1 MNPRVILVGTAATGA
16 AVVAMVDAAAKAG
29 LLLAA
34 AALVVWIAGKRTSAS
49 TRHLVWLCALT
60 GSLLLPLSFRLLPQ
74 WHILPAWMCWEEAPR
89 LFSARPATTPEPVD
103 PAIGLEPSTPS
114 ETQAAP
120 VAASPAVPRAAKP
133 LPPLPRPIRVKARWI
148 LTLWASVAAMCLLP
162 ITASV
167 FKLRRLSVRSKTMT
181 SGPLFDAISVVAG
194 ELGLKRPPRLLLG
207 GSSAMPMV
215 WGIFHPTLLLPDGA
229 AEWPS
234 RRLRT
239 VLLHELC
246 HLRRRDP
253 LALLLAHLAVS
264 VHWFNP
270 LAWLAL
276 AGIRR
281 EQELACDD
289 CVLRHG
295 IPSSGYAEEILSIS
309 ACQTVSHHPAALAM
323 ARPAGLESRITTIL
337 EPNRNRRAIT
347 RRIVAVA
354 TGTALAVGLPLAML
368 RAAPAEP
375 NKRGRLLDRNGLV
388 LADTA
393 PDGNRRY
400 PYGALAAHPLGYLK
414 PSGKQGILGAELLFE
429 KPLQEGRDVN
439 LTLDTRLQHR
449 AETVFRNANI
459 GRGAVVVLDCA
470 DGGLL
475 ASVSVPSFDPNDFV
489 PVISK
494 EKWKTYLDNP
504 AYPFANR
511 TLTGQPPGSPFKLVT
526 ALAACRAGNAAD
538 HHTCDGF
545 VTYGNLRF
553 GCWIWNSERGS
564 HGDISLHDAV
574 TRSCNAYFYL
584 AAEKIGPEKLAETGT
599 MLGFGQPT
607 GLGLTGESAGI
618 MPSQENLKARTPGLP
633 AGPAQNALTAIG
645 QGFSRA
651 TPLQLAS
658 LAAGLGSGR
667 IFVPRLDRDS
677 PPRLRLDLVEAGWK
691 TEDLETIRLALFDNV
706 RGPHGTAM
714 RAQSSRIEIAGAS
727 GTCQNIDRG
736 KRSHVATFIGYAPA
750 SAPRYAIAVVVEN
763 AGSGGKVAAP
773 LARMILG
780 GLAEDLPPPTSLP
793 PAKGN
798 LDRIE
803 SIE

>member
-16 AVVAMVDAAAKAG
+16 AVVAMLDAAAKAG

-34 AALVVWIAGKRTSAS
+34 AALVVWVVGKRSSAS

-60 GSLLLPLSFRLLPQ
+60 GSLILPLSLRLLPQ
-74 WHILPAWMCWEEAPR
+74 WRILPAWMCWEEVPR
-89 LFSARPATTPEPVD
+89 LLSASPAPNPEPVY
-103 PAIGLEPSTPS
+103 PTIGGESTEPSNS
-114 ETQAAP
+114 QAAP
-120 VAASPAVPRAAKP
+120 VAATPAVPRAAKP
-133 LPPLPRPIRVKARWI
+133 LPPPPRPMRVKARWI
-148 LTLWASVAAMCLLP
+148 LTLWAAVATLCLLP
-162 ITASV
+162 IGASV
-167 FKLRRLSVRSKTMT
+167 FKLRRLSVRSKTVT
-181 SGPLFDAISVVAG
+181 AGPLFDAVSGVAG
-194 ELGLKRPPRLLLG
+194 ELGLKRPPCLLLG
-207 GSSAMPMV
+207 RASAMPMV
-215 WGIFHPTLLLPDGA
+215 WGLFRPTLLLPDGA
-229 AEWPS
+229 ADWPS

-253 LALLLAHLAVS
+253 LALLLAHLAVA

-295 IPSSGYAEEILSIS
+295 IPSSGYAEEMLSIS
-309 ACQTVSHHPAALAM
+309 TSQTASNHPAALAM
-323 ARPAGLESRITTIL
+323 ARPSGLESRITTIL
-337 EPNRNRRAIT
+337 NPNLNRRAMT

-354 TGTALAVGLPLAML
+354 AGTALLVGLPLAML
-368 RAAPAEP
+368 RAAPAEST
-375 NKRGRLLDRNGLV
+375 KRGRLLDRNGLV

-393 PDGNRRY
+393 PNSSRRY
-400 PYGALAAHPLGYLK
+400 PYGSLAAHPIGYLK
-414 PSGKQGILGAELLFE
+414 PSDKQGVLGAELLFD
-429 KPLQEGRDVN
+429 KPLQQGRDVN
-439 LTLDTRLQHR
+439 LTLDAKLQHH

-489 PVISK
+489 PGISK
-494 EKWKTYLDNP
+494 EKWKAYHDNP

-511 TLTGQPPGSPFKLVT
+511 TLASQPPGSPFKLVT

-545 VTYGNLRF
+545 VTIADHRF
-553 GCWIWNSERGS
+553 YCWIGAAERGS
-564 HGDISLHDAV
+564 HGDLSLHDAI
-574 TRSCNAYFYL
+574 TRSCNPYFFL
-584 AAEKIGPEKLAETGT
+584 AGQKIGSGKLAETGT
-599 MLGFGQPT
+599 MLGFGQAT
-607 GLGLTGESAGI
+607 GIGLTGESAGL
-618 MPSQENLKARTPGLP
+618 MPSSENANARTPGLP
-633 AGPAQNALTAIG
+633 AGPVQTANTAIG
-645 QGFSRA
+645 QGTTQA

-691 TEDLETIRLALFDNV
+691 AEDLAMIRSALLDNV
-706 RGPHGTAM
+706 SGPGGTAK
-714 RAQSSRIEIAGAS
+714 RAQSSRIEIAGSS
-727 GTCQNIDRG
+727 GTCQTRDRG
-736 KRSHVATFIGYAPA
+736 KPSSAATFIGYAPA

-773 LARMILG
+773 LARMILE
-780 GLAEDLPPPTSLP
+780 GLAGDLPPPASLP

>member
-1 MNPRVILVGTAATGA
+1 MNPRVILVGTTATGA
-16 AVVAMVDAAAKAG
+16 AVAALLDAAAKAG
-29 LLLAA
+29 LLFAA
-34 AALVVWIAGKRTSAS
+34 AAVVVWVVGKRSSAA

-60 GSLLLPLSFRLLPQ
+60 GALLLPLSFRLLPQ
-74 WHILPAWMCWEEAPR
+74 WHILPAWMRWEEVPR
-89 LFSARPATTPEPVD
+89 LFSAGPPATPEPVHPTLGGESSAD
-103 PAIGLEPSTPS
+103 STFH
-114 ETQAAP
+114 AAP
-120 VAASPAVPRAAKP
+120 IVATPELPRAAKP
-133 LPPLPRPIRVKARWI
+133 LAPPPRPIRVKARWI
-148 LTLWASVAAMCLLP
+148 LTLWASVAAVCLLP
-162 ITASV
+162 IAASV
-167 FKLRRLSVRSKTMT
+167 LKLRRLSVRSKAVTA
-181 SGPLFDAISVVAG
+181 GPLFDAVSGVAG
-194 ELGLKRPPRLLLG
+194 ELGLKRPPQLLLG
-207 GSSAMPMV
+207 TASAMPMV
-215 WGIFHPTLLLPDGA
+215 WGLFRPTLLLPDGA
-229 AEWPS
+229 ADWPS

-253 LALLLAHLAVS
+253 LALLLAHLAAAI
-264 VHWFNP
+264 HWFNP

-295 IPSSGYAEEILSIS
+295 IPSSGYAEEMLSIS
-309 ACQTVSHHPAALAM
+309 TSQALSNHPAALAM
-323 ARPAGLESRITTIL
+323 ARPSGLESRITTIL
-337 EPNRNRRAIT
+337 DPNRNRRAIT
-347 RRIVAVA
+347 RRIAAVA
-354 TGTALAVGLPLAML
+354 AGTALLVGLPLAML
-368 RAAPAEP
+368 RAAPADP
-375 NKRGRLLDRNGLV
+375 NQRGRLLDRNGLV

-393 PDGNRRY
+393 PDGSRRY
-400 PYGALAAHPLGYLK
+400 PYGALAAHSIGHLK
-414 PSGKQGILGAELLFE
+414 PSAKQGVLGAELLFE
-429 KPLQEGRDVN
+429 TQLQQGREVS
-439 LTLDTRLQHR
+439 LTLDARLQHH
-449 AETVFRNANI
+449 AEAVFRNTNI

-489 PVISK
+489 PGISK
-494 EKWKTYLDNP
+494 EQWKAYHDNP

-511 TLTGQPPGSPFKLVT
+511 TLASQPPGSPFKLVT

-553 GCWIWNSERGS
+553 GCWIWNSQRGS
-564 HGDISLHDAV
+564 HGDLPLHDAI
-574 TRSCNAYFYL
+574 TRSCNPYFYL

-607 GLGLTGESAGI
+607 GIGLTGESAGV
-618 MPSQENLKARTPGLP
+618 MPAPGNANGRTPGIP
-633 AGPAQNALTAIG
+633 AGPAQTANTAIG
-645 QGFSRA
+645 QGTTQA

-677 PPRLRLDLVEAGWK
+677 PPRLRIDLVEAGWK
-691 TEDLETIRLALFDNV
+691 AENLEMIRLALVANV
-706 RGPHGTAM
+706 HGPDGIAR

-727 GTCQNIDRG
+727 GTCQTMDRG
-736 KRSHVATFIGYAPA
+736 KPSHAATFIGFAPA

-773 LARMILG
+773 LARMILE
-780 GLAEDLPPPTSLP
+780 GLAGDLPPPASLP

-798 LDRIE
+798 LDRLE